1 MPRGGRPVA
10 PGNLFFRSFLWI
22 PGRSMRKPKTRDG
35 LSSGRLLARA
45 GLCTVFLSAICL
57 GLFCNRPF
65 GRDEAAPENRIRSLF
80 PRKDLP
86 AGWRPEG
93 KAQTYSGRE
102 LYEYINGGADLYL
115 EYGFDQAAVLEYKG
129 PDDAAVI
136 VDIYRMASPTAAY
149 GIFSLNSGVDYSP
162 VVDVGTLGA
171 VTPYQFTFCK
181 GEYFVGIQSLEAGG
195 RTGRT
200 LGHFARSLDSRI
212 SGVDTIAPALV
223 RKLPTTGLLVQSV
236 TLCHGLL
243 ALNSRRYLGEE
254 NIFELGGDTWA
265 VLGNYQF
272 PGEARRPRSMLL
284 VVEYPD
290 SAEAARVLA
299 RLNSEPGP
307 AADDSSGL
315 GPLIA
320 ARGNRLAAW
329 FDLADDRIDACRE
342 ILNEELNRE
351 KADRVP

>member
-1 MPRGGRPVA
+1 MG
-10 PGNLFFRSFLWI
+10 
-22 PGRSMRKPKTRDG
+22 
-35 LSSGRLLARA
+35 
-45 GLCTVFLSAICL
+45 AICL
-57 GLFCNRPF
+57 GLLCNRPF
-65 GRDEAAPENRIRSLF
+65 GRDEAAPGNRIRSLF

-93 KAQTYSGRE
+93 KAQTYRGRE

-129 PDDAAVI
+129 PDGDAVI
-136 VDIYRMASPTAAY
+136 VDIYRMASPAAAY

-171 VTPYQFTFCK
+171 ATPYQFTFCK
-181 GEYFVGIQSLEAGG
+181 GEYFASIQSLEAGG
-195 RTGRT
+195 RTDRT
-200 LGHFARSLDSRI
+200 LGQFARSLDSRI
-212 SGVDTIAPALV
+212 SGTDTGVPALV
-223 RKLPTTGLLVQSV
+223 HKLPTTGLLVQSV
-236 TLCHGLL
+236 TLVHGLL

-254 NIFELGGDTWA
+254 NLFELGGDIWA

-272 PGEARRPRSMLL
+272 PGEKAQKRSMLL

-290 SAEAARVLA
+290 SAQAARVLA
-299 RLNSEPGP
+299 RLSSETGP
-307 AADDSSGL
+307 AADETSGL

-329 FDLADDRIDACRE
+329 FDLPEDRSAACRE
-342 ILNEELNRE
+342 ILNEELNR
-351 KADRVP
+351 